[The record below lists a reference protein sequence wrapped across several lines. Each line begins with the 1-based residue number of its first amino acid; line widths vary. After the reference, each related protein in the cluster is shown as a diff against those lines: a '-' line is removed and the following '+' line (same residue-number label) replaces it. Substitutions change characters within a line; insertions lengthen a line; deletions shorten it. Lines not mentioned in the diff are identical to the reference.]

1 MLFTSDWVKLEG
13 HEGYSNMDLQIF
25 LSVIKYNVLVF
36 QSNQLINIQSVSFW
50 FYQNTYKSSPY
61 LPCERHLHKTQ
72 LNS

>member
-25 LSVIKYNVLVF
+25 FIRYQVQCTSISK
-36 QSNQLINIQSVSFW
+36 QLTNNIQSVSFW